1 MSNLKL
7 KLEISHD
14 YWLFYFKYYLIYI
27 DILYISI
34 FCTFILNEIRN
45 KKTWKLRKLVLPQ
58 HTDHAGVMWHGA
70 YLNLLE
76 EARIDALN
84 KVGISYSQLSNQ
96 GFEIPVVSL
105 EIKYKLAFKHGE
117 NIQLKSEFNIVN
129 KIRLK
134 CHTLFLKDEGNIAA
148 SSVVNL
154 VLVSKKFDSIQIV
167 RKLPKEIMDVFS
179 LLQEGP
185 QS

>member
-1 MSNLKL
+1 M
-7 KLEISHD
+7 
-14 YWLFYFKYYLIYI
+14 
-27 DILYISI
+27 
-34 FCTFILNEIRN
+34 NETIN
-45 KKTWKLRKLVLPQ
+45 KKAWKLTKIVLPQ
-58 HTDHAGVMWHGA
+58 HTDHAGVMWHGS

-105 EIKYKLAFKHGE
+105 AIKYKLAFKHGE
-117 NIQLKSEFNIVN
+117 NIQLKSRFNIVN

-134 CHTLFLKDEGNIAA
+134 CHTLFLKEEGNIAA
-148 SSVVNL
+148 ISVVDL
-154 VLVSKKFDSIQIV
+154 VLASRKNDSIQIV
-167 RKLPKEIMDVFS
+167 REFPKEIMDVFS

-185 QS
+185 KS

>member
-1 MSNLKL
+1 M
-7 KLEISHD
+7 
-14 YWLFYFKYYLIYI
+14 
-27 DILYISI
+27 
-34 FCTFILNEIRN
+34 NEIIN
-45 KKTWKLRKLVLPQ
+45 KKTWKLKKTVLPQ

-76 EARIDALN
+76 EGRIDALN
-84 KVGISYSQLSNQ
+84 KVGISYSQLSKQ

-105 EIKYKLAFKHGE
+105 DIKYKLALKHGE
-117 NIQLKSEFNIVN
+117 NIQLKSRFNIVN

-134 CHTLFLKDEGNIAA
+134 CHTLFLKEEGDVAA
-148 SSVVNL
+148 ISVVDL
-154 VLVSKKFDSIQIV
+154 VLVSKKNYSIQLV
-167 RKLPKEIMDVFS
+167 RKLPKQIMDVFF